1 MDHGHLGFTPAMLE
15 KQLTKLDRDDIPV
28 YIFHMK
34 QQYLDEL
41 HTELSQVPR
50 PCLTVLNGGEIYE
63 I

>member
-1 MDHGHLGFTPAMLE
+1 MLE
-15 KQLTKLDRDDIPV
+15 KQLTKLDRDDVPV

-41 HTELSQVPR
+41 HAELSQVPHPR
-50 PCLTVLNGGEIYE
+50 LTVLNGGEIFE